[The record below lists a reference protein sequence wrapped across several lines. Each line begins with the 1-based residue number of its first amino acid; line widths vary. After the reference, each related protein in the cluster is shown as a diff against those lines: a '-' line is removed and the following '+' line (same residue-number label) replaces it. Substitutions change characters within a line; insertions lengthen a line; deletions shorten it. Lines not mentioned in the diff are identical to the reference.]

1 MANERPIV
9 LFLTLLPHS
18 HLPHVPL
25 TVASTSTGSLPTTL
39 AVDCWARGGMHT
51 PSKWLSARHW
61 RARRTNRCQR
71 RRMQSSL

>member
-18 HLPHVPL
+18 HPHHVPL
-25 TVASTSTGSLPTTL
+25 AAVSTSTASLPNTL

-51 PSKWLSARHW
+51 LSKWLSARHW
-61 RARRTNRCQR
+61 HARRTNRCQR